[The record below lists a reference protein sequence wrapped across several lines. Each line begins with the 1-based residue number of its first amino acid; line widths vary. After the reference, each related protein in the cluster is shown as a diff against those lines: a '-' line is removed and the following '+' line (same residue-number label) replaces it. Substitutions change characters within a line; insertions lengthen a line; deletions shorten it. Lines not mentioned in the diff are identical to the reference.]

1 MQLLRRSML
10 LGASAMIAGSARA
23 DDRVFLNYTQSELDR
38 AYDQAAWAPAR
49 AAAIGRYAS
58 DSAAVRQAVPPHTQR
73 YGSSDVEMLD
83 IFAPPNPGRAPIHV
97 FLHGG
102 AWASLGKEDAAAA
115 APTFLDSGAIY
126 VAVGFA
132 NIPAARL
139 PDMVEQC
146 RRALRFVHSNAAA
159 IGGNADAIHISG
171 HSSGAHLAAVLLATD
186 WTASGKPADMIKS
199 ALLMSGIYDLAPVMM
214 SSRRTY
220 VKLSADEVQA
230 LSPLRHLD
238 RWRCPVSVAVGDEE
252 SPEFKRQSQVLADA
266 LAGMGLL
273 RNRNILFNH
282 SHFEVPEQLKRAD
295 SLLSRQALAMMG
307 LV

>member
-1 MQLLRRSML
+1 MHLARRSTL
-10 LGASAMIAGSARA
+10 LGAAAMLASPARA
-23 DDRVFLNYTQSELDR
+23 EDRVFLSYTQSELDR

-58 DSAAVRQAVPPHTQR
+58 DSAAVRQAVPPVTQR
-73 YGSSDVEMLD
+73 YGSSEIETLD
-83 IFAPPNPGRAPIHV
+83 IFAPPNPGRAPMHV

-102 AWASLGKEDAAAA
+102 AWAGLGKDDAAAA

-132 NIPAARL
+132 NIPVVRM
-139 PDMVEQC
+139 PDMAEQC
-146 RRALRFVHSNAAA
+146 RRALRYLHTNAAA

-171 HSSGAHLAAVLLATD
+171 HSSGAHLAAVMLATD
-186 WTASGKPADMIKS
+186 WTVSGKPADLIKS
-199 ALLMSGIYDLAPVMM
+199 ALLMSGIYDLAPVML
-214 SSRRTY
+214 SSRRNY
-220 VKLSADEVQA
+220 VKLSADEVQL

-252 SPEFKRQSQVLADA
+252 SPEFKRQTQVLADA

-273 RNRNILFNH
+273 RNRSTLFNH
-282 SHFEVPEQLKRAD
+282 SHFEVPEQLKRAE
-295 SLLSRQALAMMG
+295 SPLSRQALAMMG